1 MLYLIFLGIDLGTSS
16 VKILAVDEKGKI
28 LGDVSKS
35 YPVDYPKSNWA
46 EQNPEEWWQR
56 TKEAIIELIKK
67 YNLPKDDIKSIGF
80 SGQMHGLV
88 ALNEEDEVLMPAI
101 LWCDQRTFEECEE
114 ITNYFGQEKL
124 TEYVGNKALAGFTA
138 PKLLWVKKNRPE
150 IFSKIKHIL
159 LPKDYIRFRLSGEYA
174 TEVSDASGLLLLDI
188 EKRTWSREMLEYIGV
203 EEEQLPKLYESYEV
217 TGKLTEE
224 VKKELGLSGEILVVG
239 GAGDQAAG
247 AIGTGTVKEGI
258 VSVTLGTSGVVFAAH
273 NEYAVDKDNRLHAFC
288 HANGKYHSM
297 GVMLSAASSLKWWV
311 EDVNKGMTFEE
322 LLAEAEEVDPSHLIF
337 LPYLLGER
345 TPYPDPN
352 ARGTFIGMDMKTTR
366 GAMTRAVLEGVA
378 FGLKDM
384 LEILKDM
391 NVPIHQIRVIGGGAK
406 SDLWKQIIADIFGQE
421 IQEINTNQGGA
432 LGAAILAG
440 MGAGA
445 YNDIEE
451 ACATFIKAVGSVKP
465 NKENVKKYE
474 KIYRL
479 YVEGYKSLN
488 NWFDLSVSL

>member
-1 MLYLIFLGIDLGTSS
+1 MIFLGIDLGTSS

-445 YNDIEE
+445 YSDIEE